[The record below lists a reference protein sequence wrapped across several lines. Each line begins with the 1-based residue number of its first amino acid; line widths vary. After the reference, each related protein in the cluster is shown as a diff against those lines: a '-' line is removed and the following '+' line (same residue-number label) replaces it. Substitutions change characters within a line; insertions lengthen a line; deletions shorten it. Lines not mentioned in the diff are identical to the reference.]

1 MDIQITPMQSE
12 GVQRHL
18 QVSVP
23 VDVVRA
29 AEEKAAKRYATQV
42 RLPGFRPGKAPTA
55 VVRKRFGDAIR
66 QAALESLVEDAYKTV
81 VEREQLDLAGQPHIH
96 DLKFEDGEPLTFT
109 IHAEVR
115 PKLELERVS
124 GFTVTRPSEEVTDE
138 MVTEQLDALREQR
151 AAWSPT
157 EDRPMPGDMVTVLL
171 ATGEEGEEL
180 PEGKEYHLVLGT
192 GQAIEPVEEVI
203 METEPGKTV
212 ERPVKWPDDFPDET
226 QRGTTK
232 RVRVDLRD
240 VKRKTLP
247 ALDDDLAREV
257 GDFDSLDALRTA
269 VRTDLEAN
277 LKREA
282 ESQLRQQLVDQII
295 DANAFDVP
303 TSWVDR
309 LALAYAD
316 AYQVPE
322 TERERFVQEFR
333 PMAERQVR
341 RDLVIDA
348 IAEGEKLTASEAEI
362 DDRVAEMATSR
373 DMEAGQL
380 YASLQKAGRLPELER
395 SITEE
400 KVFKH
405 LLEQNTVTG
414 Q

>member
-29 AEEKAAKRYATQV
+29 AEDKAAKRYATQV

-66 QAALESLVEDAYKTV
+66 QAALESLVEDAYKIV

-124 GFTVTRPSEEVTDE
+124 GFTVTRPAEDVTDD

-157 EDRPMPGDMVTVLL
+157 EDRPMPGDMVTVVL

-212 ERPVKWPDDFPDET
+212 ERPVKWPDDFPDEA

-257 GDFDSLDALRTA
+257 GDFDSLEALRTA

-282 ESQLRQQLVDQII
+282 ESQIRQQLVDQII

-303 TSWVDR
+303 SSWVDR

-348 IAEGEKLTASEAEI
+348 IAESEKLTASEAEL

-373 DMEAGQL
+373 EMEPGQL

-395 SITEE
+395 TITEE

>member
-29 AEEKAAKRYATQV
+29 AEDKAAKRYATQV

-66 QAALESLVEDAYKTV
+66 QAALESLVEDAYKIV

-124 GFTVTRPSEEVTDE
+124 GFTVTRPAEDVTDE

-157 EDRPMPGDMVTVLL
+157 EDRPMPGDMVTVVL

-257 GDFDSLDALRTA
+257 GDFDSLEALRTA

-282 ESQLRQQLVDQII
+282 ESQIRQQLVDQII

-303 TSWVDR
+303 SSWVDR

-348 IAEGEKLTASEAEI
+348 IAESEKLTASEAEL

-373 DMEAGQL
+373 EMEPGQL

-395 SITEE
+395 TITEE

>member
-29 AEEKAAKRYATQV
+29 AEDRAAKRYATQV

-55 VVRKRFGDAIR
+55 IVRKRFGDAIR

-96 DLKFEDGEPLTFT
+96 DLNFKEGEPLTFT

-124 GFTVTRPSEEVTDE
+124 GFTVTRPSEEVTEE

-157 EDRPMPGDMVTVLL
+157 EDRPLPGDMVTVML

-203 METEPGKTV
+203 METEPGKV
-212 ERPVKWPDDFPDET
+212 LERPVKWPDDFPDES

-257 GDFDSLDALRTA
+257 GDFDSLDALRAA

-295 DANAFDVP
+295 DANSFDVP
-303 TSWVDR
+303 TTWVDR
-309 LALAYAD
+309 LAMAYAD

-322 TERERFVQEFR
+322 GERERFVQEFR

-348 IAEGEKLTASEAEI
+348 IAEGEKLTATEAEI

-373 DMEAGQL
+373 DVAPGQL

-395 SITEE
+395 SITED

-405 LLEQNTVTG
+405 LLEQNTITG
-414 Q
+414 